1 MDNTFTNTY
10 SSSPALTQSTPSAG
24 LAFAILTLYFIYLIL
39 AIIVIVAMW
48 KVFTKANKPGWAAI
62 IPVYNTWV
70 LFEITGYP
78 AWWSILSLVPFVNI
92 FPAVMVIIATFK
104 LGKLFGKSTAFSICL
119 ILFPFVTY
127 PILAFGSSKFEGSA
141 NPQQPLA
148 S

>member
-1 MDNTFTNTY
+1 MDNTFY
-10 SSSPALTQSTPSAG
+10 HGSPALTQSTPSAG
-24 LAFAILTLYFIYLIL
+24 LAFAILTLYFIALFL
-39 AIIVIVAMW
+39 AIVVIVANW

-62 IPVYNTWV
+62 IPVYNVWV

-92 FPAVMVIIATFK
+92 FPAVMTIIATFK

-127 PILAFGSSKFEGSA
+127 PMLAYGKAQFQGSTT
-141 NPQQPLA
+141 PQQPLA